1 VHRHPPGRVG
11 GRPYHYHEGVT
22 RRPGPTYDAGMTRRD
37 ETTAPPDR
45 VVLTGGPLE
54 VAEVVAVAR
63 GRVPVELGEEG
74 RKRMTAA
81 RDVVERAV
89 AEGRR
94 VYGVSTGFGLL
105 ANTAVDPADLEE
117 LQRRIVLS
125 HATATGDP
133 MEVEVVRGMQLLRAR
148 TLTQGHSGVR
158 PVVVEALLAL
168 LAAGVTPV
176 IPEHGSVGASGD
188 LAQLAHLALPL
199 LGEGEVMVGGD
210 RVPAAEGLRL
220 AGLAPLRLSFKEGL
234 SLVNGTEGMLALA
247 CLAVA
252 DAEALAAMA
261 DVACAMSIEGLL
273 GTDRPFQARLHELRP
288 HPGQVASAANLRTML
303 AGSPILASH
312 RHSDHA
318 IQDAYSLRCAPQVH
332 GACRDVVAFARQVV
346 ERELGSVT
354 DNPVVF
360 ASSDEVVSVGNF
372 HGEPLAFVL
381 DFLAIAL
388 AELADISERRVDRL
402 LDPALN
408 HDLPPFLARDPG
420 LNSGLMLTQYT
431 AAALVAEC
439 KVLAHPASVD
449 SIPTSGNQE
458 DHVSM
463 GWTAGLKLRRV
474 IANVRRALAIEALC
488 AAQAIDLRAPLR
500 PGAAVAAVLDRVRER
515 VPALDSDRYLA
526 PDLAALE
533 RLVADGTLVAAAE
546 EVVGPLG

>member
-1 VHRHPPGRVG
+1 MTRREGTGPGRVL
-11 GRPYHYHEGVT
+11 
-22 RRPGPTYDAGMTRRD
+22 
-37 ETTAPPDR
+37 
-45 VVLTGGPLE
+45 LTGGPLR

-63 GRVPVELGEEG
+63 GHVPVELGEEG
-74 RKRMTAA
+74 RKRMAGA

-89 AEGRR
+89 AGGRR

-105 ANTAVDPADLEE
+105 ANTAVDPGDLEE

-125 HATATGDP
+125 HATGTGDP
-133 MEVEVVRGMQLLRAR
+133 LDVEVVRAMQLLRAR

-168 LAAGVTPV
+168 LAAGVAPV

-199 LGEGEVMVGGD
+199 LGEGEVLVDGA
-210 RVPAAEGLRL
+210 RVPAAEGLRR
-220 AGLAPLRLSFKEGL
+220 AGLGPLALSYKEGL

-261 DVACAMSIEGLL
+261 DLACAMSVEGLL

-288 HPGQVASAANLRTML
+288 HPGQRDSAANLRRLL
-303 AGSPILASH
+303 ADSPLLASH

-332 GACRDVVAFARQVV
+332 GASRDVIAFAS
-346 ERELGSVT
+346 G
-354 DNPVVF
+354 
-360 ASSDEVVSVGNF
+360 EVVSVGNF
-372 HGEPLAFVL
+372 HGEPLAFAL
-381 DFLAIAL
+381 DFLAVAL
-388 AELADISERRVDRL
+388 AELADVSERRVDRL

-408 HDLPPFLARDPG
+408 HDLPPFLTPDPG

-431 AAALVAEC
+431 AAALVSEC

-474 IANVRRALAIEALC
+474 VDNVRRVLAIEALC
-488 AAQAIDLRAPLR
+488 AAQAIGLRGPLE
-500 PGAAVAAVLDRVRER
+500 PGPAVAAALARLRAE
-515 VPALDSDRYLA
+515 VPALDRDRYLA
-526 PDLAALE
+526 PDLAAVE
-533 RLVADGTLVAAAE
+533 AQVAGGDLVAAAE
-546 EVVGPLG
+546 RVTGPLR

>member
-1 VHRHPPGRVG
+1 MR
-11 GRPYHYHEGVT
+11 
-22 RRPGPTYDAGMTRRD
+22 GMTRRG
-37 ETTAPPDR
+37 EEGAPPDR
-45 VVLTGGPLE
+45 VVLTGGPL
-54 VAEVVAVAR
+54 VIAEVVAVAR
-63 GRVPVELGEEG
+63 GRGPVELGEEG
-74 RKRMTAA
+74 RKRMVAA

-133 MEVEVVRGMQLLRAR
+133 MAVEVVRGMQLLRAR
-148 TLTQGHSGVR
+148 TLTQGFSGVR
-158 PVVVEALLAL
+158 PVVVEALVAL
-168 LAAGVTPV
+168 LAAGITPV

-199 LGEGEVMVGGD
+199 LGEGEVMVDGA

-247 CLAVA
+247 CLAIA

-332 GACRDVVAFARQVV
+332 GACRQVV

-360 ASSDEVVSVGNF
+360 AETGEVISVGNF

-388 AELADISERRVDRL
+388 AELADISERRVDR
-402 LDPALN
+402 
-408 HDLPPFLARDPG
+408 
-420 LNSGLMLTQYT
+420 
-431 AAALVAEC
+431 
-439 KVLAHPASVD
+439 
-449 SIPTSGNQE
+449 
-458 DHVSM
+458 
-463 GWTAGLKLRRV
+463 
-474 IANVRRALAIEALC
+474 
-488 AAQAIDLRAPLR
+488 
-500 PGAAVAAVLDRVRER
+500 
-515 VPALDSDRYLA
+515 
-526 PDLAALE
+526 
-533 RLVADGTLVAAAE
+533 
-546 EVVGPLG
+546 

>member
-1 VHRHPPGRVG
+1 VVFEPVSRIGHGEDG
-11 GRPYHYHEGVT
+11 DE
-22 RRPGPTYDAGMTRRD
+22 YDAGMAGLSD
-37 ETTAPPDR
+37 EAALER
-45 VVLTGGPLE
+45 LVLSGGPLRID
-54 VAEVVAVAR
+54 EVVAVAR
-63 GRVPVELGEEG
+63 GRVPVELSDEG
-74 RKRMTAA
+74 RKRMSAA
-81 RDVVERAV
+81 REVVERAV

-105 ANTAVDPADLEE
+105 ANTPIAPTDLRE
-117 LQRRIVLS
+117 LQRRIVVS
-125 HATATGDP
+125 HATGSGDP
-133 MEVEVVRGMQLLRAR
+133 LDGEVVRAMQLLRAR
-148 TLTQGHSGVR
+148 TLAQGYSGVR

-168 LAAGVTPV
+168 LTAGVMPL

-199 LGEGEVMVGGD
+199 IGEGEVEVDGERM
-210 RVPAAEGLRL
+210 PASEGLRR
-220 AGLAPLRLSFKEGL
+220 AGIEPLDLSYKEGL

-247 CLAVA
+247 CLAVT
-252 DAEALAAMA
+252 DAVALASMA
-261 DVACAMSIEGLL
+261 DVACAMSVEGLL
-273 GTDRPFQARLHELRP
+273 GTDRPFQRRLHELRP
-288 HPGQVASAANLRTML
+288 HPGQLDSARNLRELL

-332 GACRDVVAFARQVV
+332 GACRDVLVFARQVA

-360 ASSDEVVSVGNF
+360 GDSGDVVSVGNF

-388 AELADISERRVDRL
+388 TELADISERRVDRL

-431 AAALVAEC
+431 AAALVSEC

-474 IANVRRALAIEALC
+474 LANVRRTIAIEVLC

-500 PGAAVAAVLDRVRER
+500 PGAGVAAVLERVRRE
-515 VPALDSDRYLA
+515 VPPLEEDRFLA
-526 PDLAALE
+526 PDMAAVE
-533 RLVADGTLVAAAE
+533 ALVAGGELVAAAE
-546 EVVGPLG
+546 RAVGPLR

>member
-1 VHRHPPGRVG
+1 
-11 GRPYHYHEGVT
+11 
-22 RRPGPTYDAGMTRRD
+22 MTRRG
-37 ETTAPPDR
+37 EEAGPAPGR
-45 VVLTGGPLE
+45 VVLTGGPLG

-63 GRVPVELGEEG
+63 DRVPVELGSEG
-74 RKRMTAA
+74 RKRMAAA
-81 RDVVERAV
+81 REVVERAV

-125 HATATGDP
+125 HATGTGDP
-133 MEVEVVRGMQLLRAR
+133 LEVEVVRGMQLLRAR
-148 TLTQGHSGVR
+148 TLTQGFSGVR
-158 PVVVEALLAL
+158 PVVVEALVAL
-168 LAAGVTPV
+168 LAAGITPV

-199 LGEGEVMVGGD
+199 LGEGEVELDG
-210 RVPAAEGLRL
+210 RRLPAAEGLAL
-220 AGLAPLRLSFKEGL
+220 AGLEPLRLSFKEGL

-288 HPGQVASAANLRTML
+288 HPGQQASAANLRTML

-332 GACRDVVAFARQVV
+332 GACRDVIAFARQVA

-360 ASSDEVVSVGNF
+360 AASDEVVSVGNF

-474 IANVRRALAIEALC
+474 TANVRRALAIEALC

-500 PGAAVAAVLDRVRER
+500 PGAAVAAVLDRVREQ
-515 VPALDSDRYLA
+515 VPPLDEDRYLA
-526 PDLAALE
+526 PDMAAVE

-546 EVVGPLG
+546 EVAGPLG

>member
-1 VHRHPPGRVG
+1 
-11 GRPYHYHEGVT
+11 
-22 RRPGPTYDAGMTRRD
+22 
-37 ETTAPPDR
+37 
-45 VVLTGGPLE
+45 
-54 VAEVVAVAR
+54 
-63 GRVPVELGEEG
+63 
-74 RKRMTAA
+74 
-81 RDVVERAV
+81 
-89 AEGRR
+89 
-94 VYGVSTGFGLL
+94 
-105 ANTAVDPADLEE
+105 
-117 LQRRIVLS
+117 
-125 HATATGDP
+125 
-133 MEVEVVRGMQLLRAR
+133 
-148 TLTQGHSGVR
+148 
-158 PVVVEALLAL
+158 VVVEALLAL

-199 LGEGEVMVGGD
+199 LGEGEVLVDGD
-210 RVPAAEGLRL
+210 RVPAAEGLRR
-220 AGLAPLRLSFKEGL
+220 AGLAPLALSYKEGL

-252 DAEALAAMA
+252 DAEELAAAA

-273 GTDRPFQARLHELRP
+273 GTDRPFQARVHELRP
-288 HPGQVASAANLRTML
+288 HPGQQTSAANLRRLL

-332 GACRDVVAFARQVV
+332 GACRDVIAFARGVV
-346 ERELGSVT
+346 ERELASVT

-360 ASSDEVVSVGNF
+360 ADSGDVVSVGNF

-388 AELADISERRVDRL
+388 AELGGIAERRVDRL

-408 HDLPPFLARDPG
+408 HGLPPFLGRDPG

-431 AAALVAEC
+431 AAALVSDC

-463 GWTAGLKLRRV
+463 GWGAGLKLRRV
-474 IANVRRALAIEALC
+474 VANVRRTVAIEALC
-488 AAQAIDLRAPLR
+488 AAQAIDLRVEQAAGRGEELAPGPAVGAALARLRQEVAPLG
-500 PGAAVAAVLDRVRER
+500 P
-515 VPALDSDRYLA
+515 DRYLA
-526 PDLAALE
+526 PDLAAVE
-533 RLVADGTLVAAAE
+533 GQVASGALVDAAE
-546 EVVGPLG
+546 QVVGPLR

>member
-1 VHRHPPGRVG
+1 MRRLDG
-11 GRPYHYHEGVT
+11 GV
-22 RRPGPTYDAGMTRRD
+22 AV
-37 ETTAPPDR
+37 DR
-45 VVLTGGPLE
+45 VVLSGAPLRI
-54 VAEVVAVAR
+54 ADVVAVAR
-63 GRVPVELGEEG
+63 DRLPVEFGAQA
-74 RKRMTAA
+74 RARMLPA
-81 RDVVERAV
+81 RAVVERAV
-89 AEGRR
+89 TEGRR

-105 ANTAVDPADLEE
+105 ANTAVAPRDLEE

-125 HATATGDP
+125 HATGTGDP
-133 MEVEVVRGMQLLRAR
+133 LDVEVVRAMQLLRAR
-148 TLTQGHSGVR
+148 TLTQGFSGVR
-158 PVVVEALLAL
+158 PVIVEALVGL
-168 LAAGVTPV
+168 LDAGVVPV

-199 LGEGEVMVGGD
+199 LGEGEVLVDGRRM
-210 RVPAAEGLRL
+210 PAAEGLRL
-220 AGLAPLRLSFKEGL
+220 AGLEPLTLSYKEGL

-261 DVACAMSIEGLL
+261 DLACAMSIEGLL
-273 GTDRPFQARLHELRP
+273 GTDRPFQARVHELRP
-288 HPGQVASAANLRTML
+288 HPGQLDSAANLRGLL

-332 GACRDVVAFARQVV
+332 GACRDVIGFARSVV
-346 ERELGSVT
+346 ERELGAVT

-360 ASSDEVVSVGNF
+360 AEDEEVVSVGNF

-381 DFLAIAL
+381 DFLAVAL

-408 HDLPPFLARDPG
+408 HDLPPFLAPDPG

-431 AAALVAEC
+431 AAALVSDC
-439 KVLAHPASVD
+439 KILAHPASVD

-474 IANVRRALAIEALC
+474 VANARRVLAIEALC
-488 AAQAIDLRAPLR
+488 AAQAIDLRAPLE
-500 PGAAVAAVLDRVRER
+500 PGPAVAAALARLRQD
-515 VPALDSDRYLA
+515 VPALDHDRYLA
-526 PDLAALE
+526 PDLAAVE
-533 RLVADGTLVAAAE
+533 ALVAADALVDAAE
-546 EVVGPLG
+546 QVTGPLR

>member
-1 VHRHPPGRVG
+1 MAGLSK
-11 GRPYHYHEGVT
+11 
-22 RRPGPTYDAGMTRRD
+22 DAGL
-37 ETTAPPDR
+37 ER
-45 VVLTGGPLE
+45 VVLSGGPLRID
-54 VAEVVAVAR
+54 EVVGVAR
-63 GRVPVELGEEG
+63 GRVAAEFGDAG
-74 RKRMTAA
+74 RKRMGAA
-81 RDVVERAV
+81 REVVERVV

-94 VYGVSTGFGLL
+94 AYGVSTGFGLL
-105 ANTAVDPADLEE
+105 ANTPIAPADLRE

-125 HATATGDP
+125 HATGSGDP
-133 MEVEVVRGMQLLRAR
+133 LEPEVVRAMQLLRAR
-148 TLTQGHSGVR
+148 TLVQGYSGVR

-168 LAAGVTPV
+168 LDAGITPV

-199 LGEGEVMVGGD
+199 IGEGEVEVEGQ
-210 RVPAAEGLRL
+210 RLPAVEGLRR
-220 AGLAPLRLSFKEGL
+220 AGLAPLELSYKEGL

-252 DAEALAAMA
+252 DAEALAATA

-273 GTDRPFQARLHELRP
+273 GTDRPFQRRVHELRP
-288 HPGQVASAANLRTML
+288 HPGQVASAANLRELL

-332 GACRDVVAFARQVV
+332 GACRDVITFARQVV

-360 ASSDEVVSVGNF
+360 ADSGDVVSVGNF
-372 HGEPLAFVL
+372 HGEPLAFAL

-388 AELADISERRVDRL
+388 AELADVSERRVDRL

-408 HDLPPFLARDPG
+408 HDLPPFLTEDPG

-431 AAALVAEC
+431 AAALVSDC

-474 IANVRRALAIEALC
+474 VANARRTVAIEALC
-488 AAQAIDLRAPLR
+488 AAQAVDLRAPLR
-500 PGAAVAAVLDRVRER
+500 PGRAVAAVMER
-515 VPALDSDRYLA
+515 LRQDVPRLKEDRYLA
-526 PDLAALE
+526 PDMAAVE
-533 RLVADGTLVAAAE
+533 RLVAGGELVAAAE
-546 EVVGPLG
+546 SVVGTLA

>member
-1 VHRHPPGRVG
+1 MTRREGTGPGRVL
-11 GRPYHYHEGVT
+11 
-22 RRPGPTYDAGMTRRD
+22 
-37 ETTAPPDR
+37 
-45 VVLTGGPLE
+45 LTGGPLR

-63 GRVPVELGEEG
+63 GHVPVELGEEG
-74 RKRMTAA
+74 RKRMAGA

-89 AEGRR
+89 AGGRR

-105 ANTAVDPADLEE
+105 ANTAVDPGDLEE

-125 HATATGDP
+125 HATGTGDP
-133 MEVEVVRGMQLLRAR
+133 LDVEVVRAMQLLRAR

-199 LGEGEVMVGGD
+199 LGEGEVQVDG
-210 RVPAAEGLRL
+210 RRLPAAEGLRL

-261 DVACAMSIEGLL
+261 DLACAMSIEGLL

-288 HPGQVASAANLRTML
+288 HPGQAASAANLRGLL

-318 IQDAYSLRCAPQVH
+318 IQDAYYVI
-332 GACRDVVAFARQVV
+332 AFARQVV

-360 ASSDEVVSVGNF
+360 ADTDEVVSVGNF

-431 AAALVAEC
+431 AAALVADC

-474 IANVRRALAIEALC
+474 LANVRRALAIEAVC

-500 PGAAVAAVLDRVRER
+500 PGAPVAAAHARLREE
-515 VPALDSDRYLA
+515 VPALDDDRYLA
-526 PDLAALE
+526 PDLAAAE
-533 RLVADGTLVAAAE
+533 RQVASGALVAAAE
-546 EVVGPLG
+546 GVVGPLG

>member
-1 VHRHPPGRVG
+1 
-11 GRPYHYHEGVT
+11 
-22 RRPGPTYDAGMTRRD
+22 MTA
-37 ETTAPPDR
+37 EPPPDR
-45 VVLTGGPLE
+45 VVLTGGPLQ

-63 GRVPVELGEEG
+63 DRVPVELGEPG
-74 RKRMTAA
+74 RKRMAGA
-81 RDVVERAV
+81 REVVERAV

-105 ANTAVDPADLEE
+105 ANTAVPRRDLEE
-117 LQRRIVLS
+117 LQRRIVVS
-125 HATATGDP
+125 HATASGDP
-133 MEVEVVRGMQLLRAR
+133 VDAELVRAMQLLRAR
-148 TLTQGHSGVR
+148 TLAQGYSGVR
-158 PVVVEALLAL
+158 PAVVEALLAL
-168 LAAGVTPV
+168 LDAGVNPV
-176 IPEHGSVGASGD
+176 TPEHGSVGASGD

-199 LGEGEVMVGGD
+199 LGEGEVQVDGH
-210 RVPAAEGLRL
+210 RLPAAEGLRL
-220 AGLAPLRLSFKEGL
+220 AGLEPLELSYKEGL
-234 SLVNGTEGMLALA
+234 SLVNGTEGMLAIA
-247 CLAVA
+247 CLALA
-252 DAEALAAMA
+252 DGEALAAAA
-261 DVACAMSIEGLL
+261 DLTCAMSIEGLL

-288 HPGQVASAANLRTML
+288 HPGQARSAANLRALL

-332 GACRDVVAFARQVV
+332 GACRDVLAFGRRVV
-346 ERELGSVT
+346 EIELGSVT

-360 ASSDEVVSVGNF
+360 ADTDEVVSVGNF

-408 HDLPPFLARDPG
+408 HDLPPFLTPDPG

-431 AAALVAEC
+431 AAALVSDC

-463 GWTAGLKLRRV
+463 GWSAGLKLRR
-474 IANVRRALAIEALC
+474 
-488 AAQAIDLRAPLR
+488 
-500 PGAAVAAVLDRVRER
+500 G
-515 VPALDSDRYLA
+515 
-526 PDLAALE
+526 
-533 RLVADGTLVAAAE
+533 
-546 EVVGPLG
+546 VG

>member
-1 VHRHPPGRVG
+1 
-11 GRPYHYHEGVT
+11 
-22 RRPGPTYDAGMTRRD
+22 
-37 ETTAPPDR
+37 
-45 VVLTGGPLE
+45 
-54 VAEVVAVAR
+54 
-63 GRVPVELGEEG
+63 
-74 RKRMTAA
+74 
-81 RDVVERAV
+81 
-89 AEGRR
+89 
-94 VYGVSTGFGLL
+94 
-105 ANTAVDPADLEE
+105 
-117 LQRRIVLS
+117 
-125 HATATGDP
+125 
-133 MEVEVVRGMQLLRAR
+133 
-148 TLTQGHSGVR
+148 
-158 PVVVEALLAL
+158 
-168 LAAGVTPV
+168 
-176 IPEHGSVGASGD
+176 
-188 LAQLAHLALPL
+188 
-199 LGEGEVMVGGD
+199 
-210 RVPAAEGLRL
+210 
-220 AGLAPLRLSFKEGL
+220 
-234 SLVNGTEGMLALA
+234 
-247 CLAVA
+247 
-252 DAEALAAMA
+252 
-261 DVACAMSIEGLL
+261 MSIEGLL

-332 GACRDVVAFARQVV
+332 GACRDVIAFARQVV

-360 ASSDEVVSVGNF
+360 AETGEVISVGNF

-431 AAALVAEC
+431 AAALVADC

-474 IANVRRALAIEALC
+474 IANVRRALTIEALC
-488 AAQAIDLRAPLR
+488 AAQAIDLRGPLR
-500 PGAAVAAVLDRVRER
+500 PGAAVAAVLDRVREQ
-515 VPALDSDRYLA
+515 VPPLDEDRYLA
-526 PDLAALE
+526 PDLAAVE
-533 RLVADGTLVAAAE
+533 HLVADGTLVAAAE
-546 EVVGPLG
+546 EVAGPLG

>member
-1 VHRHPPGRVG
+1 
-11 GRPYHYHEGVT
+11 
-22 RRPGPTYDAGMTRRD
+22 MTRRG
-37 ETTAPPDR
+37 EPTATPDR
-45 VVLTGGPLE
+45 VVLTGGPLG

-74 RKRMTAA
+74 RKRMAAA

-105 ANTAVDPADLEE
+105 ANTAVAPADLEE

-133 MEVEVVRGMQLLRAR
+133 LDTEVVRAMQLLRAR

-158 PVVVEALLAL
+158 PVVVEALVAL

-199 LGEGEVMVGGD
+199 LGEGEVEVDGA
-210 RVPAAEGLRL
+210 RVPAAEGLRR
-220 AGLAPLRLSFKEGL
+220 AGLEPLTLSFKEGL

-360 ASSDEVVSVGNF
+360 AETDEVISVGNF
-372 HGEPLAFVL
+372 
-381 DFLAIAL
+381 
-388 AELADISERRVDRL
+388 
-402 LDPALN
+402 
-408 HDLPPFLARDPG
+408 
-420 LNSGLMLTQYT
+420 
-431 AAALVAEC
+431 
-439 KVLAHPASVD
+439 
-449 SIPTSGNQE
+449 
-458 DHVSM
+458 
-463 GWTAGLKLRRV
+463 
-474 IANVRRALAIEALC
+474 
-488 AAQAIDLRAPLR
+488 
-500 PGAAVAAVLDRVRER
+500 
-515 VPALDSDRYLA
+515 
-526 PDLAALE
+526 
-533 RLVADGTLVAAAE
+533 
-546 EVVGPLG
+546 

>member
-1 VHRHPPGRVG
+1 MAGLSK
-11 GRPYHYHEGVT
+11 
-22 RRPGPTYDAGMTRRD
+22 DAGL
-37 ETTAPPDR
+37 ER
-45 VVLTGGPLE
+45 VVLSGGPLRID
-54 VAEVVAVAR
+54 EVVGVAR
-63 GRVPVELGEEG
+63 GRAAVELSDAG
-74 RKRMTAA
+74 RKRMTAS
-81 RDVVERAV
+81 REVVERLV
-89 AEGRR
+89 TEGKRA
-94 VYGVSTGFGLL
+94 YGVSTGFGLL
-105 ANTAVDPADLEE
+105 ANTPIAPSDLRE

-125 HATATGDP
+125 HATGSGDP
-133 MEVEVVRGMQLLRAR
+133 LETEVVRAMQVLRAR
-148 TLTQGHSGVR
+148 TLVQGYSGVR

-168 LAAGVTPV
+168 LDAGVTPV

-199 LGEGEVMVGGD
+199 IGEGEVQVDGQ
-210 RVPAAEGLRL
+210 RLPAIEGLRR
-220 AGLAPLRLSFKEGL
+220 AGLEPLELSYKEGL

-252 DAEALAAMA
+252 DAA

-273 GTDRPFQARLHELRP
+273 GTDRPFQRRLHELRP
-288 HPGQVASAANLRTML
+288 HPGQLASADNLRELL

-332 GACRDVVAFARQVV
+332 GACRDVVAFARQVI

-360 ASSDEVVSVGNF
+360 ADSGDVVSVGNF

-388 AELADISERRVDRL
+388 AELADVSERRVDRL

-408 HDLPPFLARDPG
+408 HDLPPFLTEDPG

-431 AAALVAEC
+431 AAALVSEC

-474 IANVRRALAIEALC
+474 LANVRRTIAIEALC
-488 AAQAIDLRAPLR
+488 AAQAVDMRSPLR
-500 PGAAVAAVLDRVRER
+500 PGRAVAAVMER
-515 VPALDSDRYLA
+515 LRRDVPRLEHDRYLA
-526 PDLAALE
+526 PDMAAVE
-533 RLVADGTLVAAAE
+533 RLVANGELVAAAE
-546 EVVGPLG
+546 SVVGTLA

>member
-1 VHRHPPGRVG
+1 
-11 GRPYHYHEGVT
+11 
-22 RRPGPTYDAGMTRRD
+22 
-37 ETTAPPDR
+37 
-45 VVLTGGPLE
+45 
-54 VAEVVAVAR
+54 
-63 GRVPVELGEEG
+63 
-74 RKRMTAA
+74 
-81 RDVVERAV
+81 
-89 AEGRR
+89 
-94 VYGVSTGFGLL
+94 
-105 ANTAVDPADLEE
+105 
-117 LQRRIVLS
+117 
-125 HATATGDP
+125 
-133 MEVEVVRGMQLLRAR
+133 MQLLRAR
-148 TLTQGHSGVR
+148 TLVQGYSGVR

-168 LAAGVTPV
+168 LAAGVTPL
-176 IPEHGSVGASGD
+176 IPEQGSVGASGD

-199 LGEGEVMVGGD
+199 IGEGEVEVDGERM
-210 RVPAAEGLRL
+210 PAALALRR
-220 AGLAPLRLSFKEGL
+220 AGLEPLELSYKEGL

-252 DAEALAAMA
+252 DAAALATMA
-261 DVACAMSIEGLL
+261 DLACAMSIEGLL
-273 GTDRPFQARLHELRP
+273 GTDRPFQQRLHELRP
-288 HPGQVASAANLRTML
+288 HPGQLDSASNLRELL

-332 GACRDVVAFARQVV
+332 GACRDVLSFARQVV

-360 ASSDEVVSVGNF
+360 GEDGDVVSVGNF
-372 HGEPLAFVL
+372 HGEPLAFAL

-388 AELADISERRVDRL
+388 AELADISERRIDRL

-408 HDLPPFLARDPG
+408 HDLPPFLTRDPG

-431 AAALVAEC
+431 AAALVSEC

-474 IANVRRALAIEALC
+474 LANARRTIAIEVVC

-500 PGAAVAAVLDRVRER
+500 PGAAVASALQRLRRE
-515 VPALDSDRYLA
+515 VPALDEDRFLA
-526 PDLAALE
+526 PDLAAAE
-533 RLVADGTLVAAAE
+533 ELVAGGELVAAAE
-546 EVVGPLG
+546 RVVGALR

>member
-1 VHRHPPGRVG
+1 MAGLSK
-11 GRPYHYHEGVT
+11 
-22 RRPGPTYDAGMTRRD
+22 DAGL
-37 ETTAPPDR
+37 ER
-45 VVLTGGPLE
+45 VVLSGGPLRID
-54 VAEVVAVAR
+54 EVVGVAR
-63 GRVPVELGEEG
+63 GRAAVELSDAG
-74 RKRMTAA
+74 RKRMTAS
-81 RDVVERAV
+81 REVVERLV
-89 AEGRR
+89 TEGKRA
-94 VYGVSTGFGLL
+94 YGVSTGFGLL
-105 ANTAVDPADLEE
+105 ANTPIAPSDLRE

-125 HATATGDP
+125 HATGSGDP
-133 MEVEVVRGMQLLRAR
+133 LETEVVRAMQVLRAR
-148 TLTQGHSGVR
+148 TLVQGYSGVR
-158 PVVVEALLAL
+158 PVVVEALLTL
-168 LAAGVTPV
+168 LGAGVTPV

-199 LGEGEVMVGGD
+199 IGEGEVHVD
-210 RVPAAEGLRL
+210 DQRLPAIEGLRR
-220 AGLAPLRLSFKEGL
+220 AGLEPLELSYKEGL

-252 DAEALAAMA
+252 DAEALATAA

-273 GTDRPFQARLHELRP
+273 GTDRPFQRRLHELRP
-288 HPGQVASAANLRTML
+288 HPGQLASADNLRELL

-332 GACRDVVAFARQVV
+332 GACRDVVAFARQVI

-360 ASSDEVVSVGNF
+360 ADSGDVVSVGNF

-388 AELADISERRVDRL
+388 AELADVSERRVDRL

-408 HDLPPFLARDPG
+408 HDLPPFLTEDPG

-431 AAALVAEC
+431 AAALVSEC

-474 IANVRRALAIEALC
+474 LANVRRTIAIEALC
-488 AAQAIDLRAPLR
+488 AAQAVDMRSPLR
-500 PGAAVAAVLDRVRER
+500 PGRAVAAVMER
-515 VPALDSDRYLA
+515 LRRDVPRLEHDRYLA
-526 PDLAALE
+526 PDMAAVE
-533 RLVADGTLVAAAE
+533 RLVANGELVAAAE
-546 EVVGPLG
+546 SVVGTLA